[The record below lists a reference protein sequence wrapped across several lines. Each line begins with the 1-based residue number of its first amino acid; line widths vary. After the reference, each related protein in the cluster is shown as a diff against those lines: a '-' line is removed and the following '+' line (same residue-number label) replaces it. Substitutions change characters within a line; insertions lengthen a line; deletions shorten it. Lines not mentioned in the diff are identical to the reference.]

1 MSTKELTRLLSDLGK
16 LSAPLGRPRLAS
28 STERLLATNPSSESL
43 REALDLLG
51 TAYVAFP
58 SKTLLARGLA
68 IAARVPAAASDLDL
82 LARIAATAEPMLA
95 TVGRTRPRAF
105 EKSPTLLAAI
115 SGSVLVSAAL
125 DRVGTSD
132 GGGLDFLRAMIRTFD
147 GVGGE
152 SIGFGLGFSDVFS
165 DSRGVALRV
174 LLDTAVAILAGRE
187 LDADDPDRNG
197 GGGGG
202 APPLDDRLEPRPWG
216 YPRAVSERAVADL
229 VETVVDADGD
239 CWQRA
244 RGNLTAYAVKRGL
257 ISHTTGGT
265 VFGDLINATSL
276 YLKVELT
283 ALRDATLGGPPASS
297 PLPQLRS
304 SAKPTSA
311 RPARCNDCE
320 CEACPMA
327 GRTR

>member
-174 LLDTAVAILAGRE
+174 LLDGAVAILAGRD
-187 LDADDPDRNG
+187 LDEPDRN
-197 GGGGG
+197 GGGG

-216 YPRAVSERAVADL
+216 YPRAVSERAVADM
-229 VETVVDADGD
+229 VAVRIGSEGD
-239 CWQRA
+239 CWLRA

-257 ISHTTGGT
+257 ISHTTGET
-265 VFGDLINATSL
+265 VFRELIHASYLDLR
-276 YLKVELT
+276 VELT
-283 ALRDATLGGPPASS
+283 TLRDATLGGPPAAS

-311 RPARCNDCE
+311 RRPARCEDCE

-327 GRTR
+327 GRRR